1 MHTVYRDSASDI
13 IQSGRVFSPRVRNAG
28 AFKNEEMQQSSYWLK
43 ISLLPAIIADVKTTF
58 HLRPHQRY

>member
-1 MHTVYRDSASDI
+1 
-13 IQSGRVFSPRVRNAG
+13 VRNAG

-58 HLRPHQRY
+58 HLRPRQRY